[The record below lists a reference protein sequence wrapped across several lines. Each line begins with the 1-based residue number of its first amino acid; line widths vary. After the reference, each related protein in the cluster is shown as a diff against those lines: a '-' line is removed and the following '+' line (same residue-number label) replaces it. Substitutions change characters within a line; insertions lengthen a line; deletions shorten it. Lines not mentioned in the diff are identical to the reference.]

1 MKSGRGGDGKPD
13 GKPKEIVVFSI
24 TKDATCDECGE
35 ELWSGNLLRVV
46 EGTAYCM
53 SCADLGHLVYL
64 PSGDAALTRRASKHS
79 ALRAVVVR
87 WSRSRKRYER
97 QGILVEEAALA
108 QAEEECLS
116 DADLRA
122 ARRAREAEGRERR
135 DEAFVRSFAQA
146 IRGRYPAAP
155 PGAEV
160 PIAEHACQK
169 YSGRIGRSAAA
180 KALEPE
186 AIDLA
191 VGAAVRHRWTRYDE
205 LLMAGWDR
213 NEARAEVWSDVA
225 ALLDHWRGGSG
236 RGE

>member
-1 MKSGRGGDGKPD
+1 MVKGSDGNDKLH

-24 TKDATCDECGE
+24 IKDATCDECGE

-46 EGTAYCM
+46 EGTAHCM
-53 SCADLGHLVYL
+53 ACADLGHLVYL
-64 PSGDAALTRRASKHS
+64 PSGDAALTRRASRHS

-122 ARRAREAEGRERR
+122 ARRAREAEGREKR
-135 DEAFVRSFAQA
+135 DEVFVRSFAEA

-213 NEARAEVWSDVA
+213 NDARAEVWPDVA
-225 ALLDHWRGGSG
+225 AVLDSWRGGS

>member
-1 MKSGRGGDGKPD
+1 MVSQSGGRGKPD
-13 GKPKEIVVFSI
+13 GKPKDIVVFSI
-24 TKDATCDECGE
+24 AKDATCDECGE

-46 EGTAYCM
+46 EGTAHCM
-53 SCADLGHLVYL
+53 ACADLGHLVYL

-116 DADLRA
+116 DAGLRA
-122 ARRAREAEGRERR
+122 ARRAREAEGREKR
-135 DEAFVRSFAQA
+135 DEAFVRAFAQA
-146 IRGRYPAAP
+146 IRSRYPTAP
-155 PGAEV
+155 AGAEV

-169 YSGRIGRSAAA
+169 YSGRVGRSAAA
-180 KALEPE
+180 KALEPT

-213 NEARAEVWSDVA
+213 NEARAEVWADVA
-225 ALLDHWRGGSG
+225 TVLDSWRGGG
-236 RGE
+236 G

>member
-1 MKSGRGGDGKPD
+1 MVSQSGGRGKPD
-13 GKPKEIVVFSI
+13 GKPKDIVVFSI

-46 EGTAYCM
+46 EGTAHCM
-53 SCADLGHLVYL
+53 ACADLGHLVYL

-116 DADLRA
+116 DAGLRA
-122 ARRAREAEGRERR
+122 ARRAREAEGREKR
-135 DEAFVRSFAQA
+135 DEAFVRAFAQA
-146 IRGRYPAAP
+146 IRSRYPTAP
-155 PGAEV
+155 AGAEV

-169 YSGRIGRSAAA
+169 YSGRVGRSAAA
-180 KALEPE
+180 KALEPT

-213 NEARAEVWSDVA
+213 NEARAEVWADVA
-225 ALLDHWRGGSG
+225 TVLDSWRGGG
-236 RGE
+236 G

>member
-1 MKSGRGGDGKPD
+1 VKSKED
-13 GKPKEIVVFSI
+13 KPKEIVVFSI
-24 TKDATCDECGE
+24 TRNAICDECGE

-46 EGTAYCM
+46 EGTAHCM
-53 SCADLGHLVYL
+53 GCADLGHLVYL

-79 ALRAVVVR
+79 SLRAVVVR

-122 ARRAREAEGRERR
+122 ARRVRQAEGRERR
-135 DEAFVRSFAQA
+135 DEAFIRSFAEA
-146 IRGRYPAAP
+146 IRSRYPAAP

-169 YSGRIGRSAAA
+169 YSGRVGRSAAA
-180 KALEPE
+180 KALEPA

-191 VGAAVRHRWTRYDE
+191 VGAAVRHRWTGYDK

-213 NEARAEVWSDVA
+213 NDARAEVRADVA
-225 ALLDHWRGGSG
+225 EVLDRWRGG
-236 RGE
+236 

>member
-1 MKSGRGGDGKPD
+1 M
-13 GKPKEIVVFSI
+13 
-24 TKDATCDECGE
+24 
-35 ELWSGNLLRVV
+35 
-46 EGTAYCM
+46 EGTAHCM
-53 SCADLGHLVYL
+53 ACADLGHLVYL

-116 DADLRA
+116 DAGLRA
-122 ARRAREAEGRERR
+122 ARRAREAEAREKR
-135 DEAFVRSFAQA
+135 DEAFVRAFAQA
-146 IRGRYPAAP
+146 IRSRYPAAP
-155 PGAEV
+155 AGAEV

-180 KALEPE
+180 KALEPA
-186 AIDLA
+186 AIDFA

-205 LLMAGWDR
+205 LLMAG
-213 NEARAEVWSDVA
+213 
-225 ALLDHWRGGSG
+225 
-236 RGE
+236 

>member
-1 MKSGRGGDGKPD
+1 MVSQSGGRGKPD
-13 GKPKEIVVFSI
+13 GKPKDIVVFSI

-35 ELWSGNLLRVV
+35 ELWSGDLLRVV
-46 EGTAYCM
+46 EGTAHCM
-53 SCADLGHLVYL
+53 ACADLGHLVYL

-116 DADLRA
+116 DAGLRA
-122 ARRAREAEGRERR
+122 ARRAREAEGREKR
-135 DEAFVRSFAQA
+135 DEAFVRAFAQA
-146 IRGRYPAAP
+146 IRSRYPTAP
-155 PGAEV
+155 AGAEV

-169 YSGRIGRSAAA
+169 YSGRVGRSAAA
-180 KALEPE
+180 KALEPA
-186 AIDLA
+186 AIDPA

-213 NEARAEVWSDVA
+213 NEARAEVWADVA
-225 ALLDHWRGGSG
+225 TVLDSWRGGG
-236 RGE
+236 G

>member
-1 MKSGRGGDGKPD
+1 MVSQSGGRGKPD
-13 GKPKEIVVFSI
+13 GKPKDIVVFSI

-46 EGTAYCM
+46 EGTAHCM
-53 SCADLGHLVYL
+53 ACADLDHLVYL

-116 DADLRA
+116 DAGLRA
-122 ARRAREAEGRERR
+122 ARRAREAEGREKR
-135 DEAFVRSFAQA
+135 DEAFVRAFAQA
-146 IRGRYPAAP
+146 IRSRYPAAP
-155 PGAEV
+155 AGAEV

-180 KALEPE
+180 KALEPA
-186 AIDLA
+186 AIDFA

-205 LLMAGWDR
+205 LLMAGLDR
-213 NEARAEVWSDVA
+213 NEARSAVADAAAEVLELWR
-225 ALLDHWRGGSG
+225 RGG
-236 RGE
+236 E